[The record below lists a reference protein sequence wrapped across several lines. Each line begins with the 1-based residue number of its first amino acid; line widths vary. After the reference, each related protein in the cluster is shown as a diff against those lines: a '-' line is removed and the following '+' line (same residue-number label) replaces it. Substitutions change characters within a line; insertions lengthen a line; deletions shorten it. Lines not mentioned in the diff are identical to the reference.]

1 MAAKNTLKYK
11 RNQLPALLEL
21 IGEAIDYCRSAIRS
35 PAFKGTLSD
44 LIQLIRLR
52 FKLAPP
58 GPAVTNAIWVEN
70 TVPI

>member
-11 RNQLPALLEL
+11 RNRLPPLLEL
-21 IGEAIDYCRSAIRS
+21 INEAIDYCRSTIRS
-35 PAFKGTLSD
+35 PAFKGTVYD

-58 GPAVTNAIWVEN
+58 EPGPTTAIWVDRP
-70 TVPI
+70 VPI

>member
-11 RNQLPALLEL
+11 RHRLPPLLE
-21 IGEAIDYCRSAIRS
+21 IVNEAIDYCLRAIRS
-35 PAFKGTLSD
+35 PAFKGTISD

-58 GPAVTNAIWVEN
+58 EPGQTKAIWVDRP
-70 TVPI
+70 VPI